1 MSKFNG
7 SEHFAPKEVA
17 CKCGCGFDDPTPEL
31 IELAEKVRKIL
42 GVPMHVNSCCR
53 CRSHN
58 GAVGGSPNSKHLTG
72 DAMDFHCWNKLT
84 PIAIYNMILSSYIH
98 GSLPELGGMGLY
110 KNFVHIDTY
119 HAADGHL
126 RLWRG

>member
-7 SEHFAPKEVA
+7 SEHFTPKEVE
-17 CKCGCGFDDPTPEL
+17 CRCGCGFADPTPEL
-31 IELAEKVRKIL
+31 IGLAEKVRKIL

-84 PIAIYNMILSSYIH
+84 PIAVYNMILSSYIH